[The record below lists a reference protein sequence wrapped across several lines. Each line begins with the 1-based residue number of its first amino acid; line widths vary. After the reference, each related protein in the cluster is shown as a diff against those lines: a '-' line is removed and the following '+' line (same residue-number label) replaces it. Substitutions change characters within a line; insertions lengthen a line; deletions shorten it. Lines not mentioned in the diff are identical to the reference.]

1 MSSIHNFRH
10 IILIALSLYF
20 FNKDTKATTPF
31 TTTKDIDVVLYFSN
45 TISTEP
51 VSFTGTYNNIDR
63 KFTLHFKNDG
73 SAATHDIELN
83 EPPNLDYFSIEL
95 NKQVNEVFGY
105 NRVIKT
111 SSVLDV
117 YFELMKL
124 TAIDERVSCG
134 ELFFSQEVMVLN
146 GGRHGYDDYETRTKY
161 IHTLNNAINIANA
174 ILEKAKSDMKATIA
188 NERKKLMDGRRLQ
201 LETHKTKIEKK
212 EKVIAKITGEI
223 ELLTIDSSKNSEK
236 LSIMVTSAVK
246 NEIDTSEKQK
256 LNSSQIEKDK
266 ELKKKRTDLLVAQ
279 ENLKAI
285 YSREN
290 ISKIDA
296 DTALLSKIET
306 DFILNAYDSVAL
318 SYELQKMN
326 NKRSYIDINLISET
340 YSKYNKALKELNQQ
354 VQNKIDAGI
363 VPINSLDIQFERG
376 FLENIKV
383 ELKMYRPEFFEN
395 NYAIGF
401 SSKNNFKNFKNTKL
415 FMLNS
420 SKIKNQPYIFLSDV
434 FVNYRNFL
442 DVGTRDYC
450 PADTSWNKIQPKSTP
465 SYLFA
470 KERIVNLFD
479 SKIYT
484 DLAGMGEKSPNG
496 LVQID
501 VSRRFNINTNRN
513 HGWFGGNFGVA
524 NYINIWASL
533 NKIEQDKRFL
543 PIRNALVVQ
552 NNIITSPSY
561 ATNLDFIRYTNAT
574 LGMDANIYLFDLPN
588 AKVTGY
594 FDVGFMYSHVP
605 IHDSI
610 KVVDTNTGKA
620 NIIRDS
626 NITPRELDAHLF
638 TLQLPKLSLEFFSE
652 RRLSFKLGYQ
662 LNYTTLFSNNQFKQV
677 VSYEKSDVSQLAR
690 EKNVKWSHQLEFFL
704 RIETSRDA
712 SGRIFFRSRFFWQQG
727 DANTFFPQIQLG
739 YAYNLIFKK

>member
-1 MSSIHNFRH
+1 MSSFHNFRH

-20 FNKDTKATTPF
+20 FNIDTKATSTIIS
-31 TTTKDIDVVLYFSN
+31 TKDINVVFYFSN
-45 TISTEP
+45 TNISEP
-51 VSFTGTYNNIDR
+51 VSFTGTYNNTER

-73 SAATHDIELN
+73 SATTHDIVLN

-95 NKQVNEVFGY
+95 NKQVNDVFGY
-105 NRVIKT
+105 TRVIKT
-111 SSVLDV
+111 SSVLEI

-124 TAIDERVSCG
+124 TAIDERVNCG

-146 GGRHGYDDYETRTKY
+146 GGHHNYDDYETRTKY

-188 NERKKLMDGRRLQ
+188 NERKKLMDGRRLE
-201 LETHKTKIEKK
+201 LETHKTEIEKT
-212 EKVIAKITGEI
+212 EKNIANITRAI
-223 ELLTIDSSKNSEK
+223 ELLTLDSTMFSGK
-236 LSIMVTSAVK
+236 LSLMDTSA
-246 NEIDTSEKQK
+246 SEKQK
-256 LNSSQIEKDK
+256 LKSAQAENNIKLGDK
-266 ELKKKRTDLLVAQ
+266 RVELLVAQ
-279 ENLKAI
+279 EDLKTI
-285 YSREN
+285 YSSEN
-290 ISKIDA
+290 ISNIDA
-296 DTALLSKIET
+296 DIALLSKIET
-306 DFILNAYDSVAL
+306 DFILDTYDSVAL

-326 NKRSYIDINLISET
+326 NVRSNVTVNHISET

-354 VQNKIDAGI
+354 VQNKTDAGI

-383 ELKMYRPEFFEN
+383 ELRMDRPEYFEN

-442 DVGTRDYC
+442 ENGTRDYC

-484 DLAGMGEKSPNG
+484 DLSGTGEKSPNG
-496 LVQID
+496 LVQIE

-513 HGWFGGNFGVA
+513 HGWFGGNFGIA

-543 PIRNALVVQ
+543 PLRNALVVQ
-552 NNIITSPSY
+552 NNTITSPSY

-594 FDVGFMYSHVP
+594 LDVGFMYSHVP
-605 IHDSI
+605 IHDSV

-620 NIIRDS
+620 NIIRDA

-662 LNYTTLFSNNQFKQV
+662 LNYTTLFSNNQIKQV

-690 EKNVKWSHQLEFFL
+690 EKNARWSHQLEFFL